1 MRYAML
7 LSYDG
12 TNYGGWQIQK
22 NAVTVQQKI
31 TEALE
36 DVLGFRINVT
46 ASGRTDSGVHA
57 RAQVCHFDAQ
67 TSIPAEKIADA
78 LNARLPDDISVLQ
91 TVEAPDGFNA
101 QSSAKKKTYCYR
113 FYLSQRRHPL
123 SDRHSVQ
130 IKFDLDF
137 NKLEYAAKLFEG
149 EHDFKAYCAAGSQV
163 KTTVRTIY
171 DIKVKRDGCNIA
183 ICVTGNGFLYNMVR
197 TLVGTMIYYAA
208 GRLSEE
214 DILNSLTQCNR
225 DSVGKTMPAKGLTL
239 EYVDYQMEL
248 FNNNF
253 TYPF

>member
-22 NAVTVQQKI
+22 NTVTVQQKLS
-31 TEALE
+31 EALE
-36 DVLGFRINVT
+36 ATLGQRVTVT

-67 TSIPAEKIADA
+67 TSIPADKLADA
-78 LNARLPDDISVLQ
+78 LNAHLPDDISVLQ
-91 TVEAPDGFNA
+91 TVVAPVGFDA

-123 SDRHSVQ
+123 SDRCSVQ
-130 IKFDLDF
+130 IKHKVDLE
-137 NKLEYAAKLFEG
+137 KLAFAAKLFEG
-149 EHDFKAYCAAGSQV
+149 EHDFRAYCAAGSQV

-171 DIKVKRDGCNIA
+171 EIKVEKSGCNIA
-183 ICVTGNGFLYNMVR
+183 VFVTGNGFLYNMVR

-208 GRLSEE
+208 DRLTKE
-214 DILNSLTQCNR
+214 DIDRTLTQGDRNH
-225 DSVGKTMPAKGLTL
+225 VGKTMPAKGLTL
-239 EYVDYQMEL
+239 ECVDYQEK
-248 FNNNF
+248 FF
-253 TYPF
+253 